1 MQKKFYQIWGIAIIA
16 VFATTIILVPSAR
29 SATVTSANDY
39 PTTLQVAQSANH
51 QVLFTTPSG
60 VSEGQ
65 TITLTFS
72 TSFNTASIIEDDVD
86 IADDGTD
93 LTTAANCSGTE
104 RASVAMS
111 SDVLTITICAGDG
124 GAIAAASQIAIEIG
138 TNATSSGTGANQITN
153 PSSAGTY
160 FVTIGGTF
168 GDFGSIALPI
178 GSESNVSVT
187 ASVPATGTGGGQAPS
202 SETGQPD
209 TTAPAI
215 SNIVVSGVTATSAV
229 VSWSTNENATSAV
242 DYGLTQ
248 SFEIGTVSDSALVS
262 SHSLTLPGL
271 SEGNG
276 YYFRVRSSDES
287 GNQGTSSTQ
296 SFATVDVTAPVIS
309 NIQAVDITTAS
320 ARITWTTN
328 ESATSVVE
336 YGKTTNYGF
345 TKVSSELV
353 TDHSVILTG
362 LSDAT
367 TFHFQVKS
375 VDSSANSTT
384 SSDNT
389 FTTLTDFP
397 PSNISGLTIT
407 PGDATLTL
415 EWTNPNDTDL
425 NGIRVLECESD
436 YPTGPNDAAC
446 AQVSNALVT
455 TLIRTN
461 LTNGH
466 TYYYGVFAF
475 DNAGQFASGAVGS
488 GTPTASE
495 EEVPPVEPEPVPVPE
510 PEPEPVPEPGPD
522 EPIPQPKE
530 PSPGEPTVGLPG
542 GTGVGVQKAAL
553 EISDL
558 LIVVAGGNITLSLGE
573 KGLLDVLSN
582 TKIRLQISEDELAD
596 NVKSV
601 QASFGSDVYLL
612 RLENEQGGDVL
623 YFADITTPSQPQ
635 VYDLDIAVSY
645 ADWGQ
650 ESVSSFLNVLPWGI
664 TVQDIDGEETPV
676 AEAQITLSQFLNGE
690 YVVWDGS
697 PYAQFNPVT
706 TGFDGTFGWYV
717 PDGTYRLAAS
727 AKGFKPYFGEKFA
740 VGNNIVNKQIVM
752 SALLIPKPEVIA
764 PLSAAIEN
772 IFQTPAAQTVQKAI
786 DIVRESPTAQKAAVI
801 ATPTL
806 AVTAGASIV
815 LMTVAFDFLPF
826 LQYLFTA
833 PILLLWRRKRKG
845 FGTVYHALSKT
856 PVDLAVV
863 RLFLVEDKTKPGP
876 GRLIKSRV
884 TDKQGRFF
892 FLVQP
897 GMYRLAVTKAG
908 FRFPSE
914 YLKEVKDDGTFLDVY
929 HGEFIE
935 VTEKDAVI
943 TPNVPI
949 EPVQPSEVAKSK
961 RVVWQ
966 GRLRKL
972 QQFAAVSGVFV
983 AIVVSIIRPS
993 VLAALMIAVQVVV
1006 YFLARRLAKPR
1017 KPKSWGIVYDKDTRR
1032 PLEKVVAR
1040 IFEPRYN
1047 KLLDTQITDNKGR
1060 YAFLLG
1066 PSEYYAVFEKNG
1078 YKSTQVRPI
1087 DFTGAKGAQDFS
1099 VDVEMHPKISDE
1111 IYESHTQQT
1120 T

>member
-1 MQKKFYQIWGIAIIA
+1 MQKAFYQIWSIAIIA
-16 VFATTIILVPSAR
+16 VFATTMILVPSAR

-39 PTTLQVAQSANH
+39 PTTLQVSQSANH

-72 TSFNTASIIEDDVD
+72 TSFNTASITEDDVD

-93 LTTAANCSGTE
+93 LTTASGCSGTE
-104 RASVAMS
+104 QAAITMS
-111 SDVLTITICAGDG
+111 SDVLTIRICTGDG
-124 GAIAAASQIAIEIG
+124 GAIAAASRVTIEIG

-168 GDFGSIALPI
+168 GDFGSMALPI

-187 ASVPATGTGGGQAPS
+187 ASVPATSVGGGVGGP
-202 SETGQPD
+202 TGPD

-215 SNIVVSGVTATSAV
+215 SSIVVSEITSTSAV
-229 VSWSTNENATSAV
+229 VSWNTDEISTSAV

-248 SFEIGTVSDSALVS
+248 SFEIGTASDSALVS
-262 SHSLTLPGL
+262 SHSVSLTGL
-271 SEGNG
+271 SIGKG
-276 YYFRVRSSDES
+276 YYFRVRSSDSS
-287 GNQGTSSTQ
+287 GNQGTSPTR
-296 SFATVDVTAPVIS
+296 SFATIDVTAPVIS

-328 ESATSVVE
+328 EASTSVVE
-336 YGKTTNYGF
+336 YGTTASYGLSQSN
-345 TKVSSELV
+345 SSLV

-367 TFHFQVKS
+367 QYHYRVRS
-375 VDSSANSTT
+375 ADSSANVTT
-384 SSDNT
+384 SGDNT

-397 PSNISGLTIT
+397 PSNVSRLTII
-407 PGDATLTL
+407 PGNTTLKLDWINPSDA
-415 EWTNPNDTDL
+415 DL
-425 NGIRVLECESD
+425 NGIRVLECENA
-436 YPTGPNDAAC
+436 YPTNQNDSAC
-446 AQVSNALVT
+446 TQVSNALVT
-455 TLIRTN
+455 TITRTN

-488 GTPTASE
+488 GTPTAPE
-495 EEVPPVEPEPVPVPE
+495 EEVPPVEPEPEPVPE
-510 PEPEPVPEPGPD
+510 PSEPEPVPGPGPN
-522 EPIPQPKE
+522 EPIPQPEE
-530 PSPGEPTVGLPG
+530 PSPGELTAGLPG

-573 KGLLDVLSN
+573 KGMIDVLPN
-582 TKIRLQISEDELAD
+582 TNIRLQISEDELAD

-601 QASFGSDVYLL
+601 QASVGSDVYLL
-612 RLENEQGGDVL
+612 RLENEQGGDAL
-623 YFADITTPSQPQ
+623 YFADITAPLVPQ
-635 VYDLDIAVSY
+635 VYNIDIAVSY
-645 ADWGQ
+645 ADGGQ

-664 TVQDIDGEETPV
+664 AVQDIDGEETPV
-676 AEAQITLSQFLNGE
+676 AGAQITLSQFLNGE

-697 PYAQFNPVT
+697 PYAQFNPYS
-706 TGFDGTFGWYV
+706 TGSDGTFGWYV
-717 PDGTYRLAAS
+717 PNATYRIAAS
-727 AKGFKPYFGEKFA
+727 AKGFVPYFGEKFV
-740 VGNNIVNKQIVM
+740 VGNNIVNKQIKM
-752 SALLIPKPEVIA
+752 SSLLIPKSEVIA
-764 PLSAAIEN
+764 SLSATIEN
-772 IFQTPAAQTVQKAI
+772 IFQTPAAETVQKAI
-786 DIVRESPTAQKAAVI
+786 ETVRENPTAQKVAVV

-806 AVTAGASIV
+806 AVTAGASIL

-833 PILLLWRRKRKG
+833 PILLLWRRKRRG

-897 GMYRLAVTKAG
+897 GVYRLAVTKAG

-914 YLKEVKDDGTFLDVY
+914 YLKEVKDDSTYLDVY

-966 GRLRKL
+966 GWLRKL
-972 QQFAAVSGVFV
+972 QQLVAVSGIIVSI
-983 AIVVSIIRPS
+983 IVVIIRPS
-993 VLAALMIAVQVVV
+993 VLAASMIALQVVV
-1006 YFLARRLAKPR
+1006 YLIARRLAKPR
-1017 KPKSWGIVYDKDTRR
+1017 KPKSWGIVYDKDTKR

-1066 PSEYYAVFEKNG
+1066 PSEYYAVFEKDG

-1087 DFTGAKGAQDFS
+1087 DFSGAKGAQDFS
-1099 VDVEMHPKISDE
+1099 VDVEMHPKTLDE
-1111 IYESHTQQT
+1111 IYEPHTQ
-1120 T
+1120 